1 VLSGCES
8 HQHIFTLTD
17 NTVVKVLTEI
27 LRIILQLQ
35 LFPDYDFTWDGM
47 VMRELPFV
55 TAAMVNSLLMNL
67 TMSFKWHPFV
77 DDSLSDLISWTLNSI
92 DQTPH
97 LLIMGSLLHLITI
110 EEMITV
116 DVYSGI
122 ASHYVVNK
130 RVSRDNP
137 FRDFQRTLRKIAPLL
152 KKIVERC
159 KIVWLNQLPLV
170 EREARWNQ
178 EILLRYDRA
187 ARTILR

>member
-1 VLSGCES
+1 
-8 HQHIFTLTD
+8 
-17 NTVVKVLTEI
+17 
-27 LRIILQLQ
+27 LQ

-47 VMRELPFV
+47 VMREVPFLMEA
-55 TAAMVNSLLMNL
+55 TVNSSLMNL

-77 DDSLSDLISWTLNSI
+77 DDSLSDLISWTSNSI

-110 EEMITV
+110 EEIITAEV
-116 DVYSGI
+116 HSGI

-137 FRDFQRTLRKIAPLL
+137 FRDFQRTLQKIAPLL
-152 KKIVERC
+152 KKIVKRC

-170 EREARWNQ
+170 ERKAKWNQ
-178 EILLRYDRA
+178 AILLRYDRA
-187 ARTILR
+187 ARIILR